1 MKLPNGYGSVHKLSD
16 KKRRKPWRARITT
29 GYVYDEEKDRQIRQ
43 YKTLGYYETKQQALQ
58 ALATYNENP
67 YDLDADKITFSECYE
82 KWTEDYFQKIA
93 PSAIRTVEASYKY
106 CSMLYDMR
114 MKDIRTYHLKG
125 CMDDGYIIPEIGKDK
140 GKKRFASANTKARMK
155 SMFNLLFDYAV
166 EHEIALVNYARN
178 FSLDDDVLKEKE
190 KNKKKKIPFTN
201 DEIKILWDNSD
212 FGFTDMILIEL
223 YSGWRPQ
230 ELAILKIADIDLD
243 NDIMTGGLK
252 TDAGKNRSVPIH
264 PLIKDF
270 VKKRYD
276 EAVKLKSEYLFNDIN
291 SQTGINITYDK
302 YRKRFMK
309 IMERFKMNHT
319 PHECRHT
326 FITIAKSNNMDEY
339 ILKLIVGHAIE
350 DITEKVYTH
359 RTIEQLKAEMNS
371 KITQYITVNSS
382 HD

>member
-67 YDLDADKITFSECYE
+67 YDLDTDKITFSECYE
-82 KWTEDYFQKIA
+82 KWTEDYFQKIS
-93 PSAIRTVEASYKY
+93 PSAIRTVEASYRY
-106 CSMLYDMR
+106 CSSLYDMR

-140 GKKRFASANTKARMK
+140 GKKRFASANTKSRMK

-178 FSLDDDVLKEKE
+178 FNIDDDTLKEKE

-201 DEIKILWDNSD
+201 DEIKALWDNVD

-230 ELAILKIADIDLD
+230 ELAILKIADINLD
-243 NDIMTGGLK
+243 NNIMVGGLK
-252 TDAGKNRSVPIH
+252 TEAGKNRNVPIH
-264 PLIKDF
+264 PLIKDLI
-270 VKKRYD
+270 KKRYD
-276 EAVKLKSEYLFNDIN
+276 EAIKLDSEYLFNDIN
-291 SQTGINITYDK
+291 SQTGINMTYDK

-309 IMERFKMNHT
+309 VMEKCKMNHS

-339 ILKLIVGHAIE
+339 ILKLIVGHEIG

-359 RTIEQLKAEMNS
+359 RTIEQIKNEMND
-371 KITQYITVNSS
+371 KITKYITIKEG
-382 HD
+382 

>member
-1 MKLPNGYGSVHKLSD
+1 MKLPNGYGSVHKLND
-16 KKRRKPWRARITT
+16 KKRRKPWRARITI

-67 YDLDADKITFSECYE
+67 YDLDTDKITFSECYE
-82 KWTEDYFQKIA
+82 KWTEDYFQKIT
-93 PSAIRTVEASYKY
+93 PSAKRTVESAYKY
-106 CSMLYDMR
+106 CSSLYDMR

-125 CMDDGYIIPEIGKDK
+125 CMDDGYIIPEVGKDK
-140 GKKRFASANTKARMK
+140 GKKRFASANTKSRMK
-155 SMFNLLFDYAV
+155 SMFNLLFDYAL
-166 EHEIALVNYARN
+166 EHEITVANYARN
-178 FSLDDDVLKEKE
+178 FSLDDDTLKEKE

-201 DEIKILWDNSD
+201 DEIKTLWDNSN
-212 FGFTDMILIEL
+212 FGFTDMILIQL

-230 ELAILKIADIDLD
+230 ELAILKISDVDLN
-243 NDIMTGGLK
+243 NDIIIGGLK
-252 TDAGKNRSVPIH
+252 TEAGKNRSVPIH
-264 PLIKDF
+264 PLIKDL

-276 EAVKLKSEYLFNDIN
+276 EAIKLDSEYLFNDIN
-291 SQTGINITYDK
+291 SQTGINMTYDK

-309 IMERFKMNHT
+309 VMEKCKMNHS

-339 ILKLIVGHAIE
+339 ILKMIVGHEIG

-359 RTIEQLKAEMNS
+359 RTIEQLKNEMNN
-371 KITQYITVNSS
+371 KITQYITK
-382 HD
+382 

>member
-1 MKLPNGYGSVHKLSD
+1 MKLPNGYGSVHKLSGA
-16 KKRRKPWRARITT
+16 KRRKPWRARITD
-29 GYVYDEEKDRQIRQ
+29 GYEYDPIKDKQIQ
-43 YKTLGYYETKQQALQ
+43 KYKTLGYYETKQQALQ

-67 YDLDADKITFSECYE
+67 YDLDSDKITFSECYE

-106 CSMLYDMR
+106 CSLLYDMR

-178 FSLDDDVLKEKE
+178 FNLDDDIVKEKE
-190 KNKKKKIPFTN
+190 KNKKGKIPFAN
-201 DEIKILWDNSD
+201 DEIKTLWNNAD
-212 FGFTDMILIEL
+212 FGFTDMILIQL

-276 EAVKLKSEYLFNDIN
+276 EAIKLKSEYLFNDIN

-339 ILKLIVGHAIE
+339 ILKLIVGHEIG

-359 RTIEQLKAEMNS
+359 RTIEQLKNEMNN
-371 KITQYITVNSS
+371 KITQYISMKEE
-382 HD
+382 